1 MISKVC
7 ESLGRVAGLV
17 AAHTTERKRRG
28 WDFLNY
34 YTDVRLDSI
43 LGSIQSLEMFQF
55 INDNIV
61 YCGSGHKRVVDDE
74 KTFDGEKQSFGRR
87 GGEMRDDK

>member
-55 INDNIV
+55 INDK
-61 YCGSGHKRVVDDE
+61 YCILWLRSQESCR
-74 KTFDGEKQSFGRR
+74 
-87 GGEMRDDK
+87 